1 MILSIHASEFLLGTT
16 LPHIPDEEDSTPPI
30 NTSKSYH
37 GTQNQTRD
45 RSARRA
51 SRWRSHRR
59 HRTAVA
65 IRPRCRRRARVERS
79 TFAQPRLHTI
89 YLLTRLDP
97 YQGPFRLSRQPRTP
111 HPHNAPPRRS
121 APLRPS
127 RPQRHRQVHAAQSHR
142 RRTDPGHPLEHAD
155 STTRPDARDER
166 GGGISG
172 LGDRGC
178 DGAATCCAQRPGEG
192 EIHT

>member
-1 MILSIHASEFLLGTT
+1 MILYIYASEFLLGTT

-30 NTSKSYH
+30 NTSKSCH

-59 HRTAVA
+59 HCTAVA
-65 IRPRCRRRARVERS
+65 IRPRCCRRACVKRGTS
-79 TFAQPRLHTI
+79 THPSIPPAR
-89 YLLTRLDP
+89 LLTRLDP
-97 YQGPFRLSRQPRTP
+97 NQRPFRLSRQPRTP
-111 HPHNAPPRRS
+111 YSHNAPPRRS

-155 STTRPDARDER
+155 STTRPDARDEC
-166 GGGISG
+166 GGISG
-172 LGDRGC
+172 LRDRGC
-178 DGAATCCAQRPGEG
+178 DGAAACCAQRPGEG
-192 EIHT
+192 EVHP